1 MNYGYGYRQ
10 HRNKYNARKATVN
23 GEEFD
28 SKKEARRWQQL
39 KLMERAGEI
48 DDLRRQVKYV
58 LIPAQREQSGE
69 VFKRGK
75 NKGKHKPGR
84 VIEKEVSYWA
94 DFVYHDI
101 NTDREI
107 VEDVKGY
114 LDGADYKIFVLK
126 RKLMLWRYG
135 IKIREV

>member
-1 MNYGYGYRQ
+1 MKNKQYHAR
-10 HRNKYNARKATVN
+10 RNKFNARKS
-23 GEEFD
+23 GGFD
-28 SKKEARRWQQL
+28 SRKEEHRYQELR
-39 KLMERAGEI
+39 LMERAGEI
-48 DDLRRQVKYV
+48 DNLRTQVKFV
-58 LIPAQREQSGE
+58 LIPAQREESAE
-69 VFKRGK
+69 VFTRGK

-101 NTDREI
+101 NTDREV

-114 LDGADYKIFVLK
+114 RDGAAYKLFTIK

-135 IKIREV
+135 IRIKEV

>member
-1 MNYGYGYRQ
+1 MNFGHGYKQ
-10 HRNKYNARKATVN
+10 PRNKFNARKS
-23 GEEFD
+23 GGFD
-28 SKKEARRWQQL
+28 SCKEERRWRQL

-58 LIPAQREQSGE
+58 LIPAQREESTE
-69 VFKRGK
+69 VFARGK

-101 NTDREI
+101 NTDREV

-114 LDGADYKIFVLK
+114 RDGAAYKLFAVK

-135 IKIREV
+135 IRIREV

>member
-1 MNYGYGYRQ
+1 MAT
-10 HRNKYNARKATVN
+10 KYFSKRSKVN
-23 GEEFD
+23 GIEFQ
-28 SKKEARRWQQL
+28 SKKEGRRYQEL
-39 KLMERAGEI
+39 RLMERAGEI
-48 DDLRRQVKYV
+48 DNLRTQVKFV
-58 LIPAQREQSGE
+58 LIPAQREESAE
-69 VFKRGK
+69 VFTRGK

-101 NTDREI
+101 NTDREV

-114 LDGADYKIFVLK
+114 RDGAAYKLFTIK

-135 IKIREV
+135 IRIKEV

>member
-1 MNYGYGYRQ
+1 MKRATWKQMGRTGS
-10 HRNKYNARKATVN
+10 NKYNAEKY
-23 GEEFD
+23 GGFD
-28 SKKEARRWQQL
+28 SKKEYTRYQELRIR
-39 KLMERAGEI
+39 ERAGEI
-48 DDLRRQVKYV
+48 DNLRTQVKFV
-58 LIPAQREQSGE
+58 LIPAQREESAD
-69 VFKRGK
+69 VFTRGK

-101 NTDREI
+101 NTDRGV

-114 LDGADYKIFVLK
+114 RDGEAYKLYVVK

-135 IKIREV
+135 IRIREV

>member
-1 MNYGYGYRQ
+1 MKNKQYRD
-10 HRNKYNARKATVN
+10 RNKYHARKTSGFAS
-23 GEEFD
+23 G
-28 SKKEARRWQQL
+28 KEARRYQELQL
-39 KLMERAGEI
+39 LERAGVI
-48 DDLRRQVKYV
+48 DNLRTQVKFV
-58 LIPAQREQSGE
+58 LIPAQREESAD
-69 VFKRGK
+69 VFTRGK

-101 NTDREI
+101 NTDREV

-114 LDGADYKIFVLK
+114 RDGEAYKLYVVK

-135 IKIREV
+135 IRIREV